1 MQNVDLAPVHVG
13 EQLLQVLGIDILE
26 VDNRVFVWPRVEES
40 SEVGTADGENQLVR
54 LKDLPPAGQGDI
66 TQLLGAAKVLH
77 NCKKARMVVIPL

>member
-1 MQNVDLAPVHVG
+1 MQNVNLAPVHVG
-13 EQLLQVLGIDILE
+13 EQLLQVFWIDILE
-26 VDNRVFVWPRVEES
+26 VDNWVFVWPRVEEG

-77 NCKKARMVVIPL
+77 NREKTRMVVIPL